1 MLPRL
6 MHLLRG
12 ERIRL
17 TSKHDKATKQVINA
31 SSCVLFCCLSKLYRE
46 VECFTTK
53 LWKQTA
59 PAYTASIPAAAM
71 QCLLH
76 SPPKITEGLIKY
88 LHFFCLSPTSGQ
100 SWFSP
105 FEYGPGKAMETWKK
119 TCPGL
124 QSEHQQDQRT
134 QICFLG
140 RRKLENNHEKCHSHF
155 K

>member
-1 MLPRL
+1 MLLRL

-31 SSCVLFCCLSKLYRE
+31 SSCILFCCLSKLYRE

-88 LHFFCLSPTSGQ
+88 LHFFVCLP
-100 SWFSP
+100 
-105 FEYGPGKAMETWKK
+105 
-119 TCPGL
+119 L
-124 QSEHQQDQRT
+124 QVRVDSHLLSMVQGRQWRH
-134 QICFLG
+134 G
-140 RRKLENNHEKCHSHF
+140 RRLVLVYSQNINKIRGHKFVS
-155 K
+155 